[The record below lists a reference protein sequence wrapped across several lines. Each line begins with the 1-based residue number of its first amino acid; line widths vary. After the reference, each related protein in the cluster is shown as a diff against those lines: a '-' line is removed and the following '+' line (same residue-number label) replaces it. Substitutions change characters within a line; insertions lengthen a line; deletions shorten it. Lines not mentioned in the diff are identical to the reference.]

1 MINNQQNK
9 RLANHS
15 PLEPFVGELK
25 KVQFELSGPYPDA
38 QNGTLYAEVS
48 IDAKIIGSTH
58 HMTSRYHVSQLYD
71 QHNPNTPFKLRPAEI
86 DDELDDGYTSIEDI
100 CPSYHESYDVR
111 LAINSYLTT
120 LLQEN
125 SETLTQLLGR
135 VSRSY

>member
-1 MINNQQNK
+1 MINSQKK

-15 PLEPFVGELK
+15 PLDLFVGELK
-25 KVQFELSGPYPDA
+25 KVQFELSDPYHHA
-38 QNGTLYAEVS
+38 QNGALYAEVS

-71 QHNPNTPFKLRPAEI
+71 QRNPNTLFKLRPAEI
-86 DDELDDGYTSIEDI
+86 DDELDDGYTSIENI

-111 LAINSYLTT
+111 FAINSYLTT

-125 SETLTQLLGR
+125 SETLTQLLGH